1 MVTHFFAY
9 CFSLSF
15 AVCRR
20 LQFVKDTVCCFK
32 VWLLYKI
39 TMSSNMFVLFVV
51 YSGHFF
57 SASSSPL
64 LLRGAPNYSTDTVSE
79 FHAEVHMCIYGGN
92 CPSSG
97 GVVRVGSCPGGEMSG
112 GGDVR
117 SPASIGHIEKF
128 IFFVSYTTCTCNT
141 SIVTNSGM

>member
-39 TMSSNMFVLFVV
+39 SILKINNNVIEYVCLVCRLFCRL
-51 YSGHFF
+51 FF

-79 FHAEVHMCIYGGN
+79 FHAEAHMCIYGGGIVLFR
-92 CPSSG
+92 G
-97 GVVRVGSCPGGEMSG
+97 GVVRG
-112 GGDVR
+112 GGGRGGGR
-117 SPASIGHIEKF
+117 SFPDP
-128 IFFVSYTTCTCNT
+128 SY
-141 SIVTNSGM
+141 